1 MKRVSI
7 TLDKKLN
14 ENFLSGKQGSKQQ
27 LLSGNR
33 LVRRSTAKITPKGI
47 LSPRSPASI
56 RTQRTKYFQS
66 EIDKI
71 SKKDQSKD
79 FSNEVQE
86 ICQFLISNYQV
97 NLEIIGSDA

>member
-1 MKRVSI
+1 M
-7 TLDKKLN
+7 
-14 ENFLSGKQGSKQQ
+14 
-27 LLSGNR
+27 
-33 LVRRSTAKITPKGI
+33 RRSTAKITPKGI

-79 FSNEVQE
+79 FSNEV
-86 ICQFLISNYQV
+86 
-97 NLEIIGSDA
+97 